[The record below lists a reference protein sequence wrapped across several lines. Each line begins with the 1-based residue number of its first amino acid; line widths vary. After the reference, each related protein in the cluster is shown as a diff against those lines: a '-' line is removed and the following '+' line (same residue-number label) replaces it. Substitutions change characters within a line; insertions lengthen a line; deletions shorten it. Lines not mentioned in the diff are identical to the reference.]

1 MTIYRPIYL
10 NSIDLMVIAW
20 KAIVQDSEAIK
31 MVLDDEFDVRS
42 TANISFTYRDIF
54 LSPGQIAEAINELH
68 SGYPE
73 IIPALLNRKNAGND
87 TCPTCIGIEKCNKF
101 PCAFLECRY
110 DEIDK
115 EGNGRSYD

>member
-10 NSIDLMVIAW
+10 NANDLMQIVW
-20 KAIVQDSEAIK
+20 KAILQDSEAIK

-87 TCPTCIGIEKCNKF
+87 TCPTALALESVGFIHVL
-101 PCAFLECRY
+101 FLSAGMT
-110 DEIDK
+110 K
-115 EGNGRSYD
+115 